1 MGWSW
6 WVLVKSLGGYSA
18 GNNNFS
24 PYSAYS
30 GLKEVGGAGEGVF
43 FFLLWLDRWLFGPG
57 WRCLLSQGECLQ
69 SKDKALP
76 SGSPAPPLLPA
87 CPTPCPSSSWPPG
100 LPWQTRDFSP
110 PNPVVQRLFF
120 FFFMWTVF
128 KSLYWICY
136 NIASVLCLVFWPQDM
151 CDLSYPTRDRT
162 CTPCIGRWSL
172 SHWTSREVS
181 YSEVLGTSMALRC
194 PPVTSCSVLSKDV
207 LSFVEGW
214 DRLFCLFTAR
224 CWAQNGF
231 PGSPHAKA
239 AMAGPGWETAGL
251 GEAVSGGSWR
261 LLRDQSVCGSEWT

>member
-1 MGWSW
+1 M
-6 WVLVKSLGGYSA
+6 LA
-18 GNNNFS
+18 R
-24 PYSAYS
+24 
-30 GLKEVGGAGEGVF
+30 EVF
-43 FFLLWLDRWLFGPG
+43 FFCCDWTGDSLGRDGGACSPRGNVCRVKTRLCHQALLL
-57 WRCLLSQGECLQ
+57 LLSSL
-69 SKDKALP
+69 
-76 SGSPAPPLLPA
+76 PAPHPAHLPLGPPA
-87 CPTPCPSSSWPPG
+87 CLGKLEIS
-100 LPWQTRDFSP
+100 LPQILLFRDS
-110 PNPVVQRLFF
+110 FF
-120 FFFMWTVF
+120 FLMWTIF

-181 YSEVLGTSMALRC
+181 YSEVLGTSMALPC

-214 DRLFCLFTAR
+214 DHLFCLFTAC

-239 AMAGPGWETAGL
+239 ATAGPGWETAGL

-261 LLRDQSVCGSEWT
+261 LLRDQSVCGSDWT